1 MYTAF
6 YVLIALICAVLF
18 AKVAEA
24 AVIITKAFFKRVR
37 G

>member
-1 MYTAF
+1 MYTAL

-18 AKVAEA
+18 AKGAEA
-24 AVIITKAFFKRVR
+24 AVNFTKAFFKRVR

>member
-6 YVLIALICAVLF
+6 YVLVALICAVLF
-18 AKVAEA
+18 AKAAEA
-24 AVIITKAFFKRVR
+24 VVIFTKSFFKRVR